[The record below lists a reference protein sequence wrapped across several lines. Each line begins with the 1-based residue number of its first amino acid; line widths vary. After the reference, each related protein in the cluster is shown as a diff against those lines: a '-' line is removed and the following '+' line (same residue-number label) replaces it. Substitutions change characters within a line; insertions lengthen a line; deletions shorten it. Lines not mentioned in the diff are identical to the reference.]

1 MDICKGMLVY
11 SKAGRDKGKLFMVLE
26 TENDFV
32 YLSDGDIRRVAAP
45 KKKKIKHINRTN
57 TVVALDFDKISDS
70 AVRKALSE
78 YFS

>member
-11 SKAGRDKGKLFMVLE
+11 SKAGRDKGKLFMVLK

-57 TVVALDFDKISDS
+57 TVVELDFDKISDS

>member
-11 SKAGRDKGKLFMVLE
+11 SKAGRDKGTLYAVLD

-32 YLSDGDIRRVAAP
+32 YLVNGDVRRINRP
-45 KKKKIKHINRTN
+45 KKKKIRHINKTN
-57 TVVALDFDKISDS
+57 TVLDLDFDKISDS
-70 AVRKALSE
+70 DLRKAVLE